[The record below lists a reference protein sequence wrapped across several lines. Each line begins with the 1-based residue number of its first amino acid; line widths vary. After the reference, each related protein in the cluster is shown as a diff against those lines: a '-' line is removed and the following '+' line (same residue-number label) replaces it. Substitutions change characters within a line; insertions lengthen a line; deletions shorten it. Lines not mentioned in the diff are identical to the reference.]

1 MTRLP
6 TAASAIALTALLVG
20 GVLTPA
26 AQAAAPAP
34 NPFASAL
41 AFRTTSGDYI
51 AYRESPEPDS
61 EGRHSFRATRH
72 ADVADALSTATRVQL
87 PDPGAAAAP
96 IALPTGD
103 ACLAPSS
110 TEAAPTLVATPGACS
125 DPSATWRVTR
135 DGLVRQVDDGTTGLG
150 GVQAADPAI
159 WPGTG
164 LRPALDGG
172 GTPLAD
178 HRFDR
183 KPLDARVAQVNDIAR
198 TAVIVGTATPSATV
212 RVGGVRTEV
221 RGNGSFQLTATRL
234 AAGSN
239 SVRVEQIVAGDLYDA
254 VTLGADVVDGGR
266 ITPVPGDAVDLGRGA
281 DTAVAF
287 GFLVHDVFTRLEG
300 TAEITSPT
308 GARLA
313 SNQETLHAERRSADG
328 AWEADARLD
337 LVDGTVSTDGR
348 RASYDLAWL
357 GGGTP
362 LPEGTEVRWSTL
374 VSTPGSADDATGS
387 LGFGISGTGAPSDFR
402 AVGSTPT
409 TITVPPREVT
419 AEVTMPRE
427 LGQRAI
433 VSGSGHEGATID
445 LSVDGTGIGS
455 AVVAD
460 EAWSLDID
468 PAIGPGRHTLDI
480 TQRVADAPAGGTRVE
495 VDFGPA
501 VDLLTPVTG
510 QVLPGLTTVSG
521 TGAEGAEVTVE
532 SGAAT
537 AETTVVDGAWSVRI
551 ELVPGHTETTIS
563 VRQRALGEVLT
574 GDEVR
579 VVADARQE
587 ISPVEITG
595 PADGWYR
602 ENTATA
608 LSGTATPYAR
618 VVVRNQ
624 WGNEAGR
631 ASADAAGAWS
641 FERTWGPSAV
651 YTLTATQ
658 TLVDGRTS
666 TSAEFTL
673 LPLGSFRSL
682 EVTSHAARDTYV
694 PGTTTF
700 TGRATPGAWVTAT
713 NQWDRRLFATRASQT
728 TGEWRATAELG
739 PVADY
744 TVHVSQTAPDG
755 QPDQVRLA
763 LTPVIAWT
771 PTTVTSHVD
780 GGEYVPG
787 AVAIEGEG
795 TPRASI
801 VVTNQWGGAMG
812 STTVGPDGRWTVRRD
827 MGPRADYTL
836 TVAQTRGG
844 DNDRVTLTVHAPAW
858 RQLQLVSPE
867 RGDRYEPYVPTEF
880 RGVATP
886 HTDVVA
892 TTELGAELF
901 RTRVAADGTWSNTRA
916 YGPTRTY
923 TITIAQAATTT
934 QGDAVEFVWAPNT
947 PLRPIEV
954 TTHRDGETYRPG
966 PMTLGGTATPGAA
979 ITITNQWGGAMGT
992 TVADVDGRWAVRRDI
1007 GPRSDYLLTIVQ
1019 DRAGDTSQTMVTLL
1033 APVWRSLEITSPRPG
1048 EGYDPDVDATF
1059 TGRATPFATVEVV
1072 TTSGTRIAAPEA
1084 DEDGDWSFSRRFGPE
1099 HVYSLV
1105 FTQKAAGFDDEPLPV
1120 VRFGPAGTG
1129 TEAGSAGGSR

>member
-26 AQAAAPAP
+26 AHAAAPTP
-34 NPFASAL
+34 DPFTAAL
-41 AFRTTSGDYI
+41 AFRTTAGDFV
-51 AYRESPEPDS
+51 AYRESPDPDA
-61 EGRHSFRATRH
+61 EGRHPFRATRH
-72 ADVADALSTATRVQL
+72 ANVADALSTASRVSL
-87 PDPGAAAAP
+87 PDPGAPASP

-103 ACLAPSS
+103 ACLALSP
-110 TEAAPTLVATPGACS
+110 TEASPTLVATPEACS
-125 DPSATWRVTR
+125 DPEAAWRVTR
-135 DGLVRQVDDGTTGLG
+135 DGFVRQLDGGTVGLG
-150 GVQAADPAI
+150 GVQAADPSI
-159 WPGTG
+159 WPGAG
-164 LRPALDGG
+164 LRPSLDGG

-178 HRFDR
+178 PRFDR
-183 KPLDARVAQVNDIAR
+183 RPLDARVAQVNDIAR
-198 TAVIVGTATPSATV
+198 TAIVTGTATPYALV
-212 RVGGVRTEV
+212 RVGGVRAEV

-234 AAGSN
+234 APGPN
-239 SVRVEQIVAGDLYDA
+239 TLRVEQLVAGDVYDA
-254 VTLGADVVDGGR
+254 ATLTADVVDGGR
-266 ITPVPGDAVDLGRGA
+266 VTPVAGETVDLTRGS

-287 GFLVHDVFTRLEG
+287 GVLVGETFARLEG
-300 TAEITSPT
+300 TAELTAPA

-313 SNQETLHAERRSADG
+313 DGRPTLSAERRVPGG
-328 AWEADARLD
+328 AWEADPRLD
-337 LVDGTVSTDGR
+337 LVDGTVSADGR
-348 RASYDLAWL
+348 RASFDLTWL
-357 GGGTP
+357 DDGAPLPGGTE
-362 LPEGTEVRWSTL
+362 LRWSAL
-374 VSTPGSADDATGS
+374 VSTPAEADAATGA
-387 LGFGISGTGAPSDFR
+387 LGFGVSGTGAPSDFR

-419 AEVTMPRE
+419 AEVTMPSE
-427 LGQRAI
+427 LGQRAT
-433 VSGSGHEGATID
+433 VSGSGHDGATID
-445 LSVDGTGIGS
+445 VAVDGASIGS
-455 AVVAD
+455 TDVVD
-460 EAWSLDID
+460 EAWSLEID
-468 PAIGPGRHTLDI
+468 PAVGPGRHTLDV
-480 TQRVADAPAGGTRVE
+480 TQSIDGAPAGATRVE

-501 VDLLTPVTG
+501 VDLLAPVTG

-521 TGAEGAEVTVE
+521 TGAEGAEVRVE

-537 AETTVVDGAWSVRI
+537 VETTVVDGTWSVGI
-551 ELVPGHTETTIS
+551 ELVPGHTETTIA
-563 VRQRALGEVLT
+563 VHQRALGEVLSS
-574 GDEVR
+574 DDVR

-587 ISPVEITG
+587 VAPVEITG

-602 ENTATA
+602 ESVTTA

-631 ASADAAGAWS
+631 ASADASGAWS

-651 YTLTATQ
+651 YSLTARQ

-666 TSAEFTL
+666 TSDVFAL

-728 TGEWRATAELG
+728 TGEWSAAAELG

-744 TVHVSQTAPDG
+744 TVRVEQTAPDG

-763 LTPVIAWT
+763 LSPVIAWT
-771 PTTVTSHVD
+771 PATVTSHAD

-787 AVAIEGEG
+787 PVTIEGGG

-801 VVTNQWGGAMG
+801 VVTNQWGGSMG
-812 STTVGPDGRWTVRRD
+812 STTVGSDGRWSVRRD

-836 TVAQTRGG
+836 TVVQTRGG
-844 DNDRVTLTVHAPAW
+844 ETNTVTVALHAPAW
-858 RQLQLVSPE
+858 QQLRLVSPE
-867 RGDRYEPYVPTEF
+867 SGDRYEPYQPTEF

-901 RTRVAADGTWSNTRA
+901 RTRVSADGTWSNTRA

-923 TITIAQAATTT
+923 TITLTQAATTT
-934 QGDAVEFVWAPNT
+934 QADAVEFVWAPNT
-947 PLRPIEV
+947 PLRPVEV

-966 PMTLGGTATPGAA
+966 PMTLGGTATPGANL
-979 ITITNQWGGAMGT
+979 TITNQWGGAMGT
-992 TVADVDGRWAVRRDI
+992 AVADVDGRWAVQRDI
-1007 GPRSDYLLTIVQ
+1007 GPRSDYRLTIVQ
-1019 DRAGDTSQTMVTLL
+1019 DRAGDTDQITVTLL
-1033 APVWRSLEITSPRPG
+1033 APVWRTLEITSPQPG

-1059 TGRATPFATVEVV
+1059 TGRATPFAVVEVV

-1084 DEDGDWSFSRRFGPE
+1084 DVNGDWSFSRRFGPE

-1105 FTQKAAGFDDEPLPV
+1105 FTQRAAGFDDEPLPV
-1120 VRFGPAGTG
+1120 VRFGPADTG
-1129 TEAGSAGGSR
+1129 REIGSAGGSR